1 MDEREKPLVFIDR
14 EGKPG
19 GGEGSSDFK
28 GPDLHP
34 EWAKAIS
41 DDV

>member
-1 MDEREKPLVFIDR
+1 MKEKSLWSSSTA
-14 EGKPG
+14 KASQ